1 MHELGQIFHH
11 GVLQALPRELRPAAL
26 RAWAASSKE
35 PTEAVRFFAEQLIL
49 VHNDRLNNI
58 RVTTSEPCGGD
69 AAEILGDFV
78 LGESALEKAKV
89 CRL

>member
-58 RVTTSEPCGGD
+58 RVTTSGQEGD